1 MQKLWLN
8 FKKRIMKENFFTS
21 TVFLVF
27 VCIGFVLFSAIVF
40 PNCEFITEK
49 RRYFISP
56 IPYEKEKWR
65 DFASVSSSKY
75 RPRMARDLVNKNLLI
90 GKTRVEVFEMFG
102 EEKTG
107 KIIKY
112 ETEEI
117 FYVIDPI
124 AVEFLKITFD
134 ENEKVE
140 KAEIEFHQIGN

>member
-1 MQKLWLN
+1 
-8 FKKRIMKENFFTS
+8 
-21 TVFLVF
+21 
-27 VCIGFVLFSAIVF
+27 
-40 PNCEFITEK
+40 
-49 RRYFISP
+49 
-56 IPYEKEKWR
+56 
-65 DFASVSSSKY
+65 
-75 RPRMARDLVNKNLLI
+75 MARDLVNKNLLI

>member
-1 MQKLWLN
+1 M
-8 FKKRIMKENFFTS
+8 I
-21 TVFLVF
+21 
-27 VCIGFVLFSAIVF
+27 
-40 PNCEFITEK
+40 
-49 RRYFISP
+49 
-56 IPYEKEKWR
+56 
-65 DFASVSSSKY
+65 
-75 RPRMARDLVNKNLLI
+75 VNKNLLI

-140 KAEIEFHQIGN
+140 KADKLLKLSVDLGFEQRTIVSGIALHFNAEKIIGKQVVVVANLAPRKMRGIESLGMILMAEDKAGKLHFVNPDTLVDTGSGVS